1 MSFCPHPSN
10 GAIGYLFGNAH
21 PPPLFMILAASS
33 TIKQEA
39 DALPPILRKIQSLP
53 IPQQKTLLKIVHRH
67 IHQSW

>member
-1 MSFCPHPSN
+1 
-10 GAIGYLFGNAH
+10 
-21 PPPLFMILAASS
+21 MILAASS